1 MENESQLFHEICVSL
16 ENKPMKSDTSLNLML
31 LVFCAALLGFVLLSN
46 RLHHKLQVRQ
56 LQTEQQMVR

>member
-1 MENESQLFHEICVSL
+1 MENESQLFHEICVISK
-16 ENKPMKSDTSLNLML
+16 NKPMKSDTSLNLML

-56 LQTEQQMVR
+56 LQTEQQILR